1 MRMQVL
7 QCWHLLKR
15 AAAVQFWQRNENLMK
30 INYFTSVGHLCRNLR
45 TYLHKKSCCLSFRF
59 FVHLGGIDDFY
70 IFHVKCWVW
79 LIHQCSVSSSLF
91 PVKYFFFLQSIPIH
105 PTDNDTFLNI
115 IGVLARHTEN
125 INKNGEVGRWGGRL
139 VPLIDSR
146 GRIPHQVV
154 VTITSFKKMSRPTP
168 SSVSLSQADWQC
180 TRHNHGRMMQF
191 C

>member
-70 IFHVKCWVW
+70 IFHVKCWVL

-115 IGVLARHTEN
+115 IGVLACHITEN
-125 INKNGEVGRWGGRL
+125 INKNGERWGEVGAANWQQGKNS
-139 VPLIDSR
+139 PSSSCDNHKS
-146 GRIPHQVV
+146 Q
-154 VTITSFKKMSRPTP
+154 KMSRPTP
-168 SSVSLSQADWQC
+168 SFVSLSQADWQC
-180 TRHNHGRMMQF
+180 TRHNHGRMLRF
-191 C
+191 G

>member
-1 MRMQVL
+1 MFWSYDLIMIGWLIYVDHMIIIICRSDFMRMQVL

-115 IGVLARHTEN
+115 IGVLACHTAN
-125 INKNGEVGRWGGRL
+125 INK
-139 VPLIDSR
+139 
-146 GRIPHQVV
+146 
-154 VTITSFKKMSRPTP
+154 TIKDGDCSIAMKLT
-168 SSVSLSQADWQC
+168 A
-180 TRHNHGRMMQF
+180 
-191 C
+191 